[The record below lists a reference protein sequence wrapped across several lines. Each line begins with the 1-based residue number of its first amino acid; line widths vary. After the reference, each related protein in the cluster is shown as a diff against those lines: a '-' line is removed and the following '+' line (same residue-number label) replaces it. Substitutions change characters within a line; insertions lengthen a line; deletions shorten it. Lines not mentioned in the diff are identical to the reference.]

1 MYFDTNNL
9 LENYIKQTENKIS
22 VTCSKARRTFS
33 GDFLPR
39 KKKRQTEYTF
49 MTKICFS
56 SS

>member
-39 KKKRQTEYTF
+39 KKSVKQNTH
-49 MTKICFS
+49 S
-56 SS
+56 